1 MSLTSLLENGNLS
14 IAAIPAYY
22 LVALSPHAAALIYT
36 TNGQVSKWEN
46 VNPRAESTKTAI
58 NKKIGPQRYAVYE
71 RLKAAHANCM
81 ENMPLFVAAIVFGNM
96 AGLHKVEGSDGLN
109 WFAASFLLART
120 GYNIVYALNATQAQS
135 YLRTVFYFFSV
146 GQCFRVL
153 FKAAS
158 ILV

>member
-1 MSLTSLLENGNLS
+1 MSLTSVFENGNLS

-22 LVALSPHAAALIYT
+22 LLALSPHAAALVYT

-46 VNPRAESTKTAI
+46 VNPKGEATKTAI
-58 NKKIGPQRYAVYE
+58 ARKIGAKRYAVYE
-71 RLKAAHANCM
+71 RLKAAHANSM
-81 ENMPLFVAAIVFGNM
+81 ENMPLFIAAIILGNM
-96 AGLHKVEGSDGLN
+96 AGLDKVEGSGGLN
-109 WFAASFLLART
+109 WFAASFLLSRT
-120 GYNIVYALNATQAQS
+120 GYNIVYAQNASQGQS
-135 YLRTVFYFFSV
+135 YLRTLFYFLSV

>member
-1 MSLTSLLENGNLS
+1 MSLTTLLENGNLS

-22 LVALSPHAAALIYT
+22 LLAQAPHAAALIYT
-36 TNGQVSKWEN
+36 TNGKVSKWEN
-46 VNPRAESTKTAI
+46 VNPKGEATKTAI

-81 ENMPLFVAAIVFGNM
+81 ENMPLFIAAIVFGNM
-96 AGLHKVEGSDGLN
+96 AGLHKVEGSGGLN
-109 WFAASFLLART
+109 WFAGSFLLARA
-120 GYNIVYALNATQAQS
+120 GYNIVYALNATQGQS
-135 YLRTVFYFFSV
+135 YLRTLFWLLSV

-153 FKAAS
+153 FTAAS